1 MYSFPTKT
9 VRLLTLCLVLGGCES
24 FDSLPSLFSKEPET
38 KKVPEATQLVATG
51 PEVAQLVDTEPEQP
65 PESEQS
71 TYTQLEFNVPCGATN
86 LIEQILTESKEQ
98 SLITEATASNKEG
111 MTGRFKT
118 WLHKNNGEWS
128 LTFAALSGLSC
139 LISEG
144 TEYKLSGAFLN
155 DYLGNI
161 ESSPVYP
168 DPKNPDELKK
178 FVCGH
183 VDKVFLFHN
192 TWMESYK
199 NAEGMDETLQEI
211 FVEMHKEYMYNLYNK
226 GTLFDCYNEP
236 LPNE

>member
-38 KKVPEATQLVATG
+38 KKVPEATQLVAT
-51 PEVAQLVDTEPEQP
+51 EPEM
-65 PESEQS
+65 SS
-71 TYTQLEFNVPCGATN
+71 YTQLKFDVPCGPTN
-86 LIEQILTESKEQ
+86 LIEPVLTETKQ
-98 SLITEATASNKEG
+98 QLLITEASASNQQG
-111 MTGRFKT
+111 TTGRFKT

-128 LTFAALSGLSC
+128 LTFDSLNGLSC

-144 TEYKLSGAFLN
+144 TDYKLSGAFLN
-155 DYLGNI
+155 DYLGNV

-168 DPKNPDELKK
+168 DPKDEDELKS